1 MTKQQG
7 QQLRVDWILCDGYSL
22 CADFIPE
29 VIDLDEWGYPIIQP
43 GPIHPSLLKDA
54 RKAVDSCPM
63 RALILEPIPSE
74 RR

>member
-1 MTKQQG
+1 MTRQHEQR
-7 QQLRVDWILCDGYSL
+7 LRVDWILCDGYSL

-43 GPIHPSLLKDA
+43 GPIDASLLKDA

-63 RALILEPIPSE
+63 RALILEPVPPE